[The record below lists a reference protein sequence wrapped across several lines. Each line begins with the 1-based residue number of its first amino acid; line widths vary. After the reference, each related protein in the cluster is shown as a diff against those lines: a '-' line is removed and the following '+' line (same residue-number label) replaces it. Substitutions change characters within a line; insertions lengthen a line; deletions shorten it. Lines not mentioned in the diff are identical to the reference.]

1 MGVGVTVGGSVPY
14 LHSLYTKAF
23 QKDWGESCP
32 KIHTSTL
39 FKDDEPRAEGQR
51 GRSGRPTNRQLHNHK
66 VPLYASK
73 YNTYF
78 PKYAT

>member
-1 MGVGVTVGGSVPY
+1 MGVGVSVGGSVSY

-39 FKDDEPRAEGQR
+39 FKDDEPRAEGR
-51 GRSGRPTNRQLHNHK
+51 RTGSSKVTNWQFVSMSLSTR
-66 VPLYASK
+66 
-73 YNTYF
+73 
-78 PKYAT
+78 